1 MLSLYL
7 IYAELPLL
15 SLSHVD
21 ICLWISFLL
30 SQKDCSLIEQLE
42 WSWWTMGTSHNSSL
56 LEDDLRIGVLQIYCL
71 SKAFPSFFPV
81 WCIVCVTTKHLS
93 PMIHTKCNFG
103 LEPYSAYHIYGLL
116 SRKFCLSLNN
126 VIKTKIDKL
135 KVIIPIVLLLVTMC
149 IRNYL
154 HHL

>member
-1 MLSLYL
+1 MLSFYL
-7 IYAELPLL
+7 IYAEWPLP

-30 SQKDCSLIEQLE
+30 SQKHCSLIEQLE
-42 WSWWTMGTSHNSSL
+42 WSWWPMGTSHNSSL
-56 LEDDLRIGVLQIYCL
+56 LDDDLRIGVLQISCL

-93 PMIHTKCNFG
+93 PMIHANCNFG
-103 LEPYSAYHIYGLL
+103 PEPYSAYHIYGLL

-135 KVIIPIVLLLVTMC
+135 EVIL
-149 IRNYL
+149 
-154 HHL
+154 